1 MWRTVQTSGDLACQL
16 FDCRSTV
23 LTWLQLFLPLLFVYF
38 FDLLRVQFALC
49 VVSGG
54 LELFTYLTFRTMKRR
69 FVLVDESDEVIQAF
83 KSRTPS
89 SSLLN
94 VDVVNDC
101 VSFSSYS
108 FAVHVF
114 PLFVELA
121 IGYVPSFFL
130 TNSIIFSSSG
140 CQAHSHV
147 EKSWLSYMMRPQCVS
162 NKLRILTTTT
172 LLTS

>member
-1 MWRTVQTSGDLACQL
+1 
-16 FDCRSTV
+16 
-23 LTWLQLFLPLLFVYF
+23 
-38 FDLLRVQFALC
+38 
-49 VVSGG
+49 
-54 LELFTYLTFRTMKRR
+54 MKRR

-121 IGYVPSFFL
+121 IGYVPSFFSQIRSSFHLPGAKL
-130 TNSIIFSSSG
+130 T
-140 CQAHSHV
+140 
-147 EKSWLSYMMRPQCVS
+147 LM
-162 NKLRILTTTT
+162 
-172 LLTS
+172 